1 MINGNALY
9 ALSPSRL
16 RIAVCPQPRSEWSAR
31 SEARTNDLDGGQNVG
46 GQLGL
51 PAGAR
56 EEGAAITEGD
66 RTPLGRCAVV
76 PRRSPIT
83 SGNRTRSA
91 VAVERAD
98 HPIRGIFPGC
108 GRAHGTARGARC
120 SFALEPAIYYFGNAV
135 PMKAVNRG
143 ANMMTPS

>member
-76 PRRSPIT
+76 PRRSMLLCLSRVRVT
-83 SGNRTRSA
+83 
-91 VAVERAD
+91 
-98 HPIRGIFPGC
+98 FPWSHFLG
-108 GRAHGTARGARC
+108 AHWGWCQGLLDYGQDRVGP
-120 SFALEPAIYYFGNAV
+120 LG
-135 PMKAVNRG
+135 
-143 ANMMTPS
+143 